1 MKNPNKEEPNISILV
16 AYHKNDVIY
25 RDTTY
30 TPIHVG
36 RSISPVSLEM
46 MGDDTGDNISHKNGS
61 FCELTALYW
70 AWKNLK
76 GVDFI
81 GLCHY
86 RRFFDFHNMIHP
98 AYSYKMADVEK
109 FDRYDLSIPDFL
121 KKKLKDGCVV
131 VSKPMF
137 LNKTLFAHYCRSH
150 FKSDFQKL
158 REIVFENGSNEFTEA
173 FDKVMLSNRL
183 SPYNM
188 FIMSWDDF
196 DGYCSW
202 LFDVLFK
209 LETRIDISKYD
220 RYQKRIFGFMAER
233 LLSVYMQAKG
243 KKRIYYPVIQFVDG
257 KDVKNRSLPGQI
269 FSTLNK
275 KLMFMFNSK
284 PKEYPNL

>member
-1 MKNPNKEEPNISILV
+1 MKKPNKEEPNISILV

-30 TPIHVG
+30 SPIHVG

-61 FCELTALYW
+61 FCELTALHW

-86 RRFFDFHNMIHP
+86 RRFFDFHNMIHS
-98 AYSYKMADVEK
+98 AYSYKMVDVEK

-121 KKKLKDGCVV
+121 KRKLKDGCVV

-188 FIMSWDDF
+188 
-196 DGYCSW
+196 
-202 LFDVLFK
+202 LA
-209 LETRIDISKYD
+209 RIDISKYD